1 MYLKNLLDCFQRLV
15 DCVCVGC
22 VENKYYKTAMGFKKK
37 RYIRRYILTG
47 CSKKMLIEA
56 TVARTIAFG
65 TSEERHIIA
74 LVLIF
79 YPFVV

>member
-1 MYLKNLLDCFQRLV
+1 MYVWDV
-15 DCVCVGC
+15 WDVGCVGC
-22 VENKYYKTAMGFKKK
+22 VENKYYKNAMGFLKKDI
-37 RYIRRYILTG
+37 YDDILTG
-47 CSKKMLIEA
+47 CSKQMLIEA